1 MIETRLRG
9 QSAVEFALGG
19 LVVILLIIAVMSIA
33 VTSWQRSAVDYEL
46 SSLSDSL
53 PAGWSSMGDE
63 ELLRHLVLAGST
75 LDPDGLEISR
85 AVVEQ
90 REEVEVRPA
99 DEVAQRVGS
108 STATVTEKWVEIEGT
123 VSYELPGAFGSSTYI
138 RDLEGTYL
146 IERRYEVS

>member
-1 MIETRLRG
+1 MRGARLRG

-19 LVVILLIIAVMSIA
+19 LVVILLIIAVMSVA
-33 VTSWQRSAVDYEL
+33 VTSWQRSAIDYEL

-53 PAGWSSMGDE
+53 PAGWASMGDE
-63 ELLRHLVLAGST
+63 ELLRHLVLSGST
-75 LDPDGLEISR
+75 LDPERLEISR

-146 IERRYEVS
+146 IERRYEIS